1 MQGRSVKPPTG
12 EYEAYPTIVTRGSE
26 QTLTA
31 MAVRFGHLTRIA
43 QWI

>member
-1 MQGRSVKPPTG
+1 MQGALGEAPTG

-31 MAVRFGHLTRIA
+31 MAVGFRHLTRIA
-43 QWI
+43 